1 MTLHSNWNLII
12 AASEAIPYA
21 KTGGL
26 ADVTGALPQEFAK
39 QGHDVILLLPGYRSI
54 SETGRQFRR
63 ITTITV
69 TGSNGKTEGVVE
81 EDTTPMGV
89 RGGRL
94 RVWVLRQDA
103 FFDRPGLYQEQG
115 KDYPDNLQRFVW
127 FSRGVIEV
135 MAYLRREHG
144 WGADLLHLHDWQ
156 TALCAVYLKST
167 DQIRQDVQGVRT
179 VLTLHNVGYQGIFP
193 GSQFENTGL
202 PSSLFG
208 LDGLEFYGS
217 VNLLKGGM
225 IFADHLT
232 TVSPTYAKEILTP
245 DFGFGLEGVLRK
257 RQNRLRGIINGI
269 DSDRWNPESDPFLPA
284 NYSTK
289 ELAGKALCKRALQ
302 REFGFPEKPVPL
314 LAVVSRLA
322 SQKGIDLLEAVLPEL
337 MKMELQFVILGMGEP
352 KHETELKVLQSRYP
366 EALGVRIGFDEGL
379 AHRIEAGADIFV
391 MPSRYEPCG
400 LSQLYS
406 LRYGTVPV
414 VTRTGGLADTV
425 VPCSPES
432 MQAGLATGF
441 QVTEATA
448 EGLLKT
454 LGQAVILYHDRT
466 KWGQLIQAGMKSDFS
481 WTRSARG
488 YQELF
493 AAVLRERPTD

>member
-1 MTLHSNWNLII
+1 LKLII

-63 ITTITV
+63 VAAITV
-69 TGSNGKTEGVVE
+69 PSSSGRTEGVVE
-81 EDTTPMGV
+81 EDTTPMEV

-94 RVWVLRQDA
+94 RVWVIRQDA

-115 KDYPDNLQRFVW
+115 RDYPDNLRRFAW
-127 FSRGVIEV
+127 FSRAVIEV
-135 MAYLRREHG
+135 TAFLRREQG

-156 TALCAVYLKST
+156 TALCAVYLKGV
-167 DQIRQDVQGVRT
+167 DQDRQDVRGVRT
-179 VLTLHNVGYQGIFP
+179 ILTLHNVGYQGIFP
-193 GSQFENTGL
+193 GGQFESTGL

-217 VNLLKGGM
+217 INLLKGGM
-225 IFADHLT
+225 MFADHLT

-245 DFGFGLEGVLRK
+245 DFGFGLEGVLRR
-257 RQNRLRGIINGI
+257 RQDRLKGIINGI
-269 DSDRWNPESDPFLPA
+269 DIDRWNPESDPFLPS
-284 NYSTK
+284 NYSAK
-289 ELAGKALCKRALQ
+289 DLAGKALCKRALQ
-302 REFGFPEKPVPL
+302 REFGLPEKPVPL

-322 SQKGIDLLEAVLPEL
+322 SQKGIDLLEAAIPEL
-337 MKMELQFVILGMGEP
+337 MKMKLQFVMLGTGEP
-352 KHETELKVLQSRYP
+352 EHEAELRTLQSRYP
-366 EALGVRIGFDEGL
+366 FALGLRIGFDEGL
-379 AHRIEAGADIFV
+379 AHRIEGGADIFV

-400 LSQLYS
+400 LSQMYS

-425 VPCSPES
+425 VPWGPES
-432 MQAGLATGF
+432 MRAGLATGF
-441 QVTEATA
+441 QVTELTV
-448 EGLLKT
+448 EGLLKA
-454 LGQAVILYHDRT
+454 LRQAIELYRDRT
-466 KWGQLIQAGMKSDFS
+466 KWGQLLQAGMNADLS
-481 WTRSARG
+481 WTRSARS

-493 AAVLRERPTD
+493 RVVLREQPID